1 MRFRT
6 AVVGFIALAS
16 LAACG
21 GYTASGPYGGGT
33 GGGQGGGG
41 PVGAVTLGPGIQ
53 FVSSHNGSQNSAV
66 DTIPVG
72 GTVTWTWTGSLPH
85 GVESMGSSSFSS
97 SGIKTGSTTGR
108 AEPSSIKIVQS
119 PSPGFDGPV
128 TRWALRAQFRPA
140 RLRGRAVRVLI
151 QLPIDYSG
159 CRPRG
164 RCHFPARMRSASD
177 SSARLG
183 CSRSRDALHDELVPS

>member
-6 AVVGFIALAS
+6 AIVGVIALTS
-16 LAACG
+16 LAACS

-33 GGGQGGGG
+33 GGGQGYGGGGGGG

-85 GVESMGSSSFSS
+85 SVKSVGSSPFSS
-97 SGIKTGSTTGR
+97 SDIKTGSGTYAVKFTVPGTYQYDCAVHGTAMTGT
-108 AEPSSIKIVQS
+108 IVVQ
-119 PSPGFDGPV
+119 
-128 TRWALRAQFRPA
+128 
-140 RLRGRAVRVLI
+140 
-151 QLPIDYSG
+151 
-159 CRPRG
+159 
-164 RCHFPARMRSASD
+164 
-177 SSARLG
+177 
-183 CSRSRDALHDELVPS
+183 